1 MQQKVGARV
10 VIGFSVPKYKICEG
24 LLLRV
29 IIATWG
35 IQCQAK
41 WISFQAIHFAW
52 HCMYDPNTNTIKPHH
67 NRLISTELDSASRL
81 IWVVTIDDVL
91 VKLKVTWK
99 SHYPL

>member
-10 VIGFSVPKYKICEG
+10 VKGFSVPKYKICEG

-41 WISFQAIHFAW
+41 
-52 HCMYDPNTNTIKPHH
+52 
-67 NRLISTELDSASRL
+67 
-81 IWVVTIDDVL
+81 
-91 VKLKVTWK
+91 
-99 SHYPL
+99 